1 VNDRH
6 TVLHLIETGGPG
18 GAETIFRDMVTGL
31 PPGRWRCVPVIPVED
46 WLHQA
51 LAAKG
56 VTPILLPAGGNGRLR
71 TLVGLRRIMR
81 ENEIDLVH
89 AHLLGSGVYASL
101 AALPQHTPVVCTL
114 HGLPDLSGA
123 DPLLSLK
130 IRILSRRGNRIVFV
144 SNALRDAVLSRHPL
158 PRERVTVVHN
168 GIELMPLDLDG
179 SEREQLGASPE
190 DFLVGAVGN
199 VRPAKDYPT
208 LLRAVAIARDRGCP
222 MRAVVLGEG
231 SGQLRDDLVKLRSR
245 LGLDQAVSFLGF
257 RWDALRFLSA
267 FDAFA
272 LSSSTEGFSL
282 STLEALWIGTPVVAT
297 ACGGPEEIVR
307 HGVTG
312 LLVPPRDPE
321 ALADALFRL
330 YRESGLARRL
340 ATTGMRDVRRR
351 FSRARMIEAYETI
364 YDAAIRHRLR

>member
-1 VNDRH
+1 VTDRH

-18 GAETIFRDMVTGL
+18 GAETIFRDIVTGL
-31 PPGRWRCVPVIPVED
+31 ASARWLSVPVIPVED

-51 LAAKG
+51 LAEKG
-56 VTPILLPAGGNGRLR
+56 VTPILLPAHGNGRLR

-81 ENEIDLVH
+81 KNEIDLVH

-101 AALPQHTPVVCTL
+101 AGLPKHTPVVCTL
-114 HGLPDLSGA
+114 HGLPDVSGA
-123 DPLLSLK
+123 DPLLPLK
-130 IRILSRRGNRIVFV
+130 IRIVSWRRNRIVFV

-158 PRERVTVVHN
+158 PLGSVTVVHN
-168 GIELMPLDLDG
+168 GIEVTPPDLDG
-179 SEREQLGASPE
+179 SEREQLGAAPG

-199 VRPAKDYPT
+199 LRPAKDYPT

-222 MRAVVLGEG
+222 MRVVVLGEG
-231 SGQLRDDLVKLRSR
+231 SGQLQHDLMELRSR
-245 LGLDQAVSFLGF
+245 LGLNQIVSFLGF
-257 RWDALRFLSA
+257 RWDAQRLLSA

-312 LLVPPRDPE
+312 LLVPPRDPA

-330 YRESGLARRL
+330 YREPALAVRM
-340 ATTGMRDVRRR
+340 AKTGMRDVQHR
-351 FSRARMIEAYETI
+351 FSRARMIEAYEAI
-364 YDAAIRHRLR
+364 YDAAIRRRPR